1 MWLGLLEGG
10 GRGWGGAQGPEVGG
24 RGGPG
29 RGPGPAA
36 LHLVFRLFARAWGFE
51 PGVWVGRR
59 GAGVGACLPERGGL
73 HPVGGCRVRSSSKG
87 NERLVRS
94 DSCREL
100 NLLTYETILH
110 QQ

>member
-59 GAGVGACLPERGGL
+59 GDALLVGLVGRVGRGGDKVRGRERERGGKGR
-73 HPVGGCRVRSSSKG
+73 GGANRVAYSIAM
-87 NERLVRS
+87 V
-94 DSCREL
+94 
-100 NLLTYETILH
+100 
-110 QQ
+110 

>member
-1 MWLGLLEGG
+1 MHVVGFVGGG

-59 GAGVGACLPERGGL
+59 GDGEGACLPGRGGL
-73 HPVGGCRVRSSSKG
+73 HPVGGWEEEGGWGWEGR
-87 NERLVRS
+87 N
-94 DSCREL
+94 
-100 NLLTYETILH
+100 
-110 QQ
+110 

>member
-36 LHLVFRLFARAWGFE
+36 LHLVFRLFTRAWGFE

-59 GAGVGACLPERGGL
+59 GDGGGACLPGLGGFAPGAAL
-73 HPVGGCRVRSSSKG
+73 HLDF
-87 NERLVRS
+87 RLFARAWGFEPGV
-94 DSCREL
+94 
-100 NLLTYETILH
+100 
-110 QQ
+110 

>member
-10 GRGWGGAQGPEVGG
+10 GWGWGGAQGPEVGG

-59 GAGVGACLPERGGL
+59 GDGGGACLPGLGGL
-73 HPVGGCRVRSSSKG
+73 HPEGGWEEEGGWGGEGR
-87 NERLVRS
+87 N
-94 DSCREL
+94 
-100 NLLTYETILH
+100 
-110 QQ
+110 

>member
-59 GAGVGACLPERGGL
+59 GDGGGACLPGLGGL
-73 HPVGGCRVRSSSKG
+73 HPEGGWEEEGGWGGGRK
-87 NERLVRS
+87 
-94 DSCREL
+94 EL
-100 NLLTYETILH
+100 ALLSAVLWYRRPKAPA
-110 QQ
+110 